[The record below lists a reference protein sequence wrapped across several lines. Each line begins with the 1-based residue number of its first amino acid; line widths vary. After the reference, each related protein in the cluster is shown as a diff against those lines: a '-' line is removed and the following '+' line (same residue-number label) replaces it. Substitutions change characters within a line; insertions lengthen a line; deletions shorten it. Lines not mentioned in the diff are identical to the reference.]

1 MAQGGSGV
9 LSGLEVAMK
18 LGYASMNTPA
28 DVRPDR
34 LARALEERGYDS
46 LFVGEH
52 SHIPTSRRTP
62 YPAGG
67 ELPDSYLRMMDPFVS
82 LTLAAS
88 ATTTLTIG
96 TGVALPLERDLL
108 ALAKTVATLDVLSSG
123 RLEFGVGV
131 GWNAEELANHRP
143 DISWAMR
150 YRALEECTEA
160 LRRLWIDA
168 ESEHHGKYFDFDSS
182 WSFPKPHRKPHPPV
196 LCGTAGRL
204 GSRHAARWADGW
216 MPTDIGLGPI
226 EGGMLDKKVRLFR
239 EAAEQASRPHL
250 PITMVAFGNP
260 TLATLAHYRDLGIE
274 RVVLG
279 TSRADWDDPS
289 TTMAFIDHY
298 AALIPDLA

>member
-1 MAQGGSGV
+1 
-9 LSGLEVAMK
+9 MK

-34 LARALEERGYDS
+34 LARVLEERGYDS

-108 ALAKTVATLDVLSSG
+108 ALAKTVATLDVLSVG

-143 DISWAMR
+143 DIPWAMR
-150 YRALEECTEA
+150 YRALEECTES

-168 ESEHHGKYFDFDSS
+168 ESEHHGPYFDFDSS

-196 LCGTAGRL
+196 LCGTAGRV

-279 TSRADWDDPS
+279 TARADWDDPS